1 MSNKKI
7 TGGFSKVRKLIS
19 VLEKCNGKSKIG
31 GSEAL
36 ISPRA
41 AKIFAAIGLV
51 FLIAALAAAAYF
63 VEPLISPY
71 ISLQDFTKV
80 LMMILLMLSLVLS
93 VKNIV
98 TVLYTA
104 DDLPVLLPMP
114 FSAGQIV
121 IAKLTVTLKFPL
133 VLSVLLINASFFGF
147 GFRAGMGA
155 DFYIGTVLSSVLIPV
170 SGLAIVALLTVV
182 IFKCCGF
189 IRNRDIMVAI
199 GGILTIALTVGY
211 LIVSSILNSNDSPDA
226 ALSALSTFAGI
237 SEYFPN
243 VAFMNGFMFDGS
255 IIGLLI
261 SLGITIAA
269 IALALL
275 VIKLFY
281 LSTALSMQNT
291 GFAKKPVEKSMLSGR
306 KKRSALKALTS
317 YEAKNARR
325 NPAYM
330 IYGFAMTFIW
340 PLFIVLP
347 FAFGKNALFNSAS
360 SVDTSAALICAI
372 FLGVAASCFACGFNI
387 LPGTAFSREGDSF
400 YVLRTMPLDF
410 NDYYKSK
417 LRFSML
423 ICSLGSVS
431 YILILGI
438 VCIATGIVPLTGSWV
453 FLYGAFVCV
462 LCNLIFVNCMLV
474 SNAKSP
480 VFNRDSET
488 EISRKLGGINVVA
501 LVVGFVMYIAFFVF
515 VIIAVIPELSA
526 IFINSTTVT
535 VAAVTA
541 AVFALA
547 VLAIAAAVNKISV
560 KKAEKSLMV
569 IE

>member
-1 MSNKKI
+1 MSNQKV
-7 TGGFSKVRKLIS
+7 TGEFSKVRKLIS

-41 AKIFAAIGLV
+41 AKVLAAVGLV

-63 VEPLISPY
+63 AEPLISPY
-71 ISLQDFTKV
+71 ISLKDFTKV
-80 LMMILLMLSLVLS
+80 LMMILLLLSLVLS

-121 IAKLTVTLKFPL
+121 TAKLTVTLKFPV
-133 VLSVLLINASFFGF
+133 VLSVILINASFFGF
-147 GFRAGMGA
+147 GLRAGMGA
-155 DFYIGTVLSSVLIPV
+155 AFYIGTVLSSFLIPV
-170 SGLAIVALLTVV
+170 TGLAIAALLTVV

-199 GGILTIALTVGY
+199 GGILTLVLTVGY

-226 ALSALSTFAGI
+226 ALSALSTFAGL

-255 IIGLLI
+255 IMGLFI
-261 SLGITIAA
+261 SLGITAAA

-275 VIKLFY
+275 AIKLFY

-291 GFAKKPVEKSMLSGR
+291 GSARKPVEKSMLSAR
-306 KKRSALKALTS
+306 KKRSVLKALTS

-340 PLFIVLP
+340 PLFFVLP
-347 FAFGKNALFNSAS
+347 FAFGKNALFNAAG

-400 YVLRTMPLDF
+400 YILRAMPLDF
-410 NDYYKSK
+410 KVYYKSK
-417 LRFSML
+417 LRFAML

-438 VCIATGIVPLTGSWV
+438 VCTATGIVPLSGSWV
-453 FLYGAFVCV
+453 FLYSSFVCV

-488 EISRKLGGINVVA
+488 ELSRKLGGINAVA
-501 LVVGFVMYIAFFVF
+501 LVVGFVMYIALFVF
-515 VIIAVIPELSA
+515 VIIAAIPELSA
-526 IFINSTTVT
+526 IFLNSTTVT
-535 VAAVTA
+535 VTAVTA
-541 AVFALA
+541 AVFALI
-547 VLAIAAAVNKISV
+547 VLVIATAVNKTSV

>member
-1 MSNKKI
+1 MSDQKG
-7 TGGFSKVRKLIS
+7 TGEFSKVRKLIS

-41 AKIFAAIGLV
+41 AKIFADVGLV
-51 FLIAALAAAAYF
+51 FLTAALTAAAYF
-63 VEPLISPY
+63 AEPLISPY
-71 ISLQDFTKV
+71 ISLKDFTNV
-80 LMMILLMLSLVLS
+80 LMMILFLLSLVLS

-121 IAKLTVTLKFPL
+121 TAKLTVTLKFPV
-133 VLSVLLINASFFGF
+133 VLSVILINASFFGF
-147 GFRAGMGA
+147 GLRAGMGA
-155 DFYIGTVLSSVLIPV
+155 AFYIGTVLSSVLIPV
-170 SGLAIVALLTVV
+170 TGLAIAALLTVV

-199 GGILTIALTVGY
+199 GGILTLVLTVGY

-226 ALSALSTFAGI
+226 ALSALSAFSGL

-243 VAFMNGFMFDGS
+243 IAFMNGFMFDGS
-255 IIGLLI
+255 IIGLFV
-261 SLGITIAA
+261 SLGITAAA
-269 IALALL
+269 IAFALL

-291 GFAKKPVEKSMLSGR
+291 GSAKKPVEKSMLSGR

-317 YEAKNARR
+317 YEAKNAHR

-340 PLFIVLP
+340 PLFFVLP
-347 FAFGKNALFNSAS
+347 FAFGKNAIFSTAG

-372 FLGVAASCFACGFNI
+372 FLGIAASCFACGFNN

-400 YVLRTMPLDF
+400 YILRAMPLDF
-410 NDYYKSK
+410 KDYYKSK
-417 LRFSML
+417 LRFAML

-438 VCIATGIVPLTGSWV
+438 VCIATGIVTFTGSWV
-453 FLYGAFVCV
+453 FLYSAFVCV

-488 EISRKLGGINVVA
+488 ELSRKLGGINAVA
-501 LVVGFVMYIAFFVF
+501 LVVGFVMYIALF
-515 VIIAVIPELSA
+515 
-526 IFINSTTVT
+526 
-535 VAAVTA
+535 
-541 AVFALA
+541 
-547 VLAIAAAVNKISV
+547 
-560 KKAEKSLMV
+560 
-569 IE
+569 